1 MNASKTHPKG
11 LSNSDSFSS
20 SFQAQSSLW
29 DGLAMLEKLVVMR
42 VSEMKSTD
50 AEKQLA
56 TPMTEPWSALVH
68 GA

>member
-1 MNASKTHPKG
+1 
-11 LSNSDSFSS
+11 
-20 SFQAQSSLW
+20 
-29 DGLAMLEKLVVMR
+29 MLEKLVGMR

-56 TPMTEPWSALVH
+56 TPMTEPWSALVY